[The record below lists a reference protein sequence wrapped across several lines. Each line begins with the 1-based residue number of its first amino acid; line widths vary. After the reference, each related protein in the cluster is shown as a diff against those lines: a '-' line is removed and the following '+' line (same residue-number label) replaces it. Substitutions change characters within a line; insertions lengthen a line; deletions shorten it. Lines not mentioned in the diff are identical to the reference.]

1 MLRRSREENIAVA
14 PVSTNLIQHVAAPV
28 LVTLVF
34 AANGNSEKFPAKAD
48 LQIQVDNFS
57 IA

>member
-1 MLRRSREENIAVA
+1 VA